1 MEKEPQIEQEQ
12 IDPVDPAL
20 VERIEKLD
28 LDAGHKMDLL
38 MVLAGRKPA
47 VYIHFNVSMWHD
59 LDQQGHIFK
68 SEDQVQEIIDTVQ
81 DSGLQNIVYPREDDI
96 QQITL
101 TDGREAT
108 LHSNVVKIIA
118 AKDTAS
124 LENLD
129 KAFKIEDGGL
139 SVGVA
144 LGFPETASQAFA
156 GNIEKKDL
164 IQIPKETLLSEDFLF
179 SPAVTL
185 SKDHWQE
192 EIKAGGTR
200 ARVVGQLS
208 PQIYQ
213 EAWQRGLDSLD
224 QLGLVVAE

>member
-81 DSGLQNIVYPREDDI
+81 DSGLQNIVYP
-96 QQITL
+96 
-101 TDGREAT
+101 
-108 LHSNVVKIIA
+108 
-118 AKDTAS
+118 AS
-124 LENLD
+124 
-129 KAFKIEDGGL
+129 
-139 SVGVA
+139 
-144 LGFPETASQAFA
+144 
-156 GNIEKKDL
+156 
-164 IQIPKETLLSEDFLF
+164 
-179 SPAVTL
+179 
-185 SKDHWQE
+185 
-192 EIKAGGTR
+192 
-200 ARVVGQLS
+200 GQFFYS
-208 PQIYQ
+208 YTC
-213 EAWQRGLDSLD
+213 
-224 QLGLVVAE
+224 